1 MSSKQI
7 GITLVRTNGGTQSRA
22 EINQAV
28 VAEYAEAMQDGAEF
42 PPLVV
47 FYDGED
53 YWLADGFHRY
63 DAYMRIGKRSVPV
76 EIHQGTRRDAIL
88 YSVGANARHGLRRT
102 NADKR
107 RAVMTLLQDPEWTT
121 YPEREIARIAHV
133 SHTFVQRVRV
143 EHLATLPDK
152 PDTREVTRN
161 GTTYTQ
167 NTANIGKSKPK
178 KEPDEEAEAKAEEE
192 AEARARAEAV
202 RSRLPDEVREME
214 RRKEEAKA
222 AKKAVDVDELL
233 ARVEELEETNATLE
247 RDYTEVI
254 QENRKYEEMR
264 VLFEKGGYEA
274 VIAAKEEEI
283 RVLKERLYSES
294 EAKATWMRKAEYW
307 KKQALKLG
315 WRDERQEMGE
325 GA

>member
-22 EINQAV
+22 EINQAA

-63 DAYMRIGKRSVPV
+63 DAYMRLGKRSVPV

-107 RAVMTLLQDPEWTT
+107 RAVMTLLNDEEWGKWSDS
-121 YPEREIARIAHV
+121 EIARRCEVDHKTVAAYR
-133 SHTFVQRVRV
+133 SSLGNFPSERMRV
-143 EHLATLPDK
+143 DK
-152 PDTREVTRN
+152 HGNVT
-161 GTTYTQ
+161 TMSV
-167 NTANIGKSKPK
+167 ANIGKSKTK
-178 KEPDEEAEAKAEEE
+178 KEPDEE

-247 RDYTEVI
+247 REYTEVI
-254 QENRKYEEMR
+254 QENRRYEEMR